1 MLAEKELLDRALT
14 LGEEVLALS
23 DAAGQSL
30 ASVHIHTGLE
40 LLRTQAATLD
50 MMVNSS
56 ANRP

>member
-40 LLRTQAATLD
+40 ILRAQAATLD
-50 MMVNSS
+50 VVVSSS
-56 ANRP
+56 ADRP